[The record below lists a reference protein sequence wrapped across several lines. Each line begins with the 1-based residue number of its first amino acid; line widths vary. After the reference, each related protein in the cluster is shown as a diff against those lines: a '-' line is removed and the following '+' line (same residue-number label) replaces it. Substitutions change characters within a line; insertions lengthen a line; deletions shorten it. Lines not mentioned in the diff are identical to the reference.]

1 MSDPNLQVGF
11 DDTEPRAGLVLIFS
25 IATVIALVA
34 TVFFVTAYYDQV
46 HEKLVYERQELPINE
61 DLRNLRAKE
70 DSELHSY
77 GYADKEAGL
86 VRVPIEQ
93 AMELVLADAAA
104 GKPKYP
110 TTPYQVKKE
119 EPVAAPGAAAPGTAA
134 ASPAAVLNTTGG
146 HAVAPAA
153 APHK

>member
-11 DDTEPRAGLVLIFS
+11 DHSEPRAGWVLIFS
-25 IATVIALVA
+25 IVVIITLIG

-46 HEKLVYERQELPINE
+46 HDKLVYERQELPINE
-61 DLRNLRAKE
+61 DMRNLRTKE
-70 DSELHSY
+70 DNELHSY
-77 GYADKEAGL
+77 GYADKQAGL
-86 VRVPIEQ
+86 VRVPIER
-93 AMELVLADAAA
+93 ALELVASDAAA

-119 EPVAAPGAAAPGTAA
+119 EPVAPPAAQGAAP
-134 ASPAAVLNTTGG
+134 PTTTPLTTPVTQGG

>member
-1 MSDPNLQVGF
+1 MSDPKLQPGF
-11 DDTEPRAGLVLIFS
+11 DDTEPRAGWVLAFS
-25 IATVIALVA
+25 IATVVTIVA
-34 TVFFVTAYYDQV
+34 TMIFVTAYYDQV
-46 HEKLVYERQELPINE
+46 HERLVYERQELPINE

-77 GYADKEAGL
+77 GYADKQAGL
-86 VRVPIEQ
+86 VRVPIER
-93 AMELVLADAAA
+93 AMELVLAEAAA

-119 EPVAAPGAAAPGTAA
+119 EPVALPGATPAVPGAPA
-134 ASPAAVLNTTGG
+134 PAATPTTGG